1 MTVNKLLKTKYPVFQ
16 GGMAHI
22 ATGAFAAA
30 VSEAGALGVIGAGG
44 IKLDKLRQEI
54 LLAKSLTDKPFGVNL
69 LLLHP
74 EIEEQAKLVEELG
87 VEVVTT
93 GAGNPGR
100 FVESWKEKGIKV
112 FPVVAEPALAIRM
125 ARLGVDGLI
134 AEGSE
139 AGGHIGTMTTMTLI
153 PQVLDRVDLPV
164 IAAGGIATGEQLLAV
179 EVLGASGVQM
189 GTLFLATEEC
199 PIHQNYKDKI
209 INSNYANSKVIG
221 RSVNMPL
228 RLLNNPMVREYLAM
242 EKLGKDKD
250 ELEHYT
256 LGALRKA
263 VHDGNLDEG
272 SFMAGLV
279 VSQIHD
285 ILPVKERLEQ
295 LFTEYDNLRKRFIH
309 ENSES

>member
-1 MTVNKLLKTKYPVFQ
+1 MNLTKLLKINYPVLQ

-44 IKLDKLRQEI
+44 IRTNRLREEI
-54 LLAKSLTDKPFGVNL
+54 LLAKSLTHKPFGVNL

-87 VEVVTT
+87 VDVVTT

-100 FVESWKEKGIKV
+100 FIQSWKEKGIKV

-134 AEGSE
+134 AEGNE

-153 PQVLDRVDLPV
+153 PQILDRVDLPV
-164 IAAGGIATGEQLLAV
+164 IAAGGIASGKQLLAA

-199 PIHQNYKDKI
+199 PIHANYKEKI
-209 INSNYANSKVIG
+209 LSSNYSNSKVIG
-221 RSVNMPL
+221 RSIGLPL

-263 VHDGNLDEG
+263 VHDGDLDRG

-295 LFTEYDNLRKRFIH
+295 LFLDYEKERERLINEDRK
-309 ENSES
+309 

>member
-1 MTVNKLLKTKYPVFQ
+1 MKIHKLLKINYPVFQ

-44 IKLDKLRQEI
+44 IKVDKLREEI

-74 EIEEQAKLVEELG
+74 QIEEQVKLVEELG
-87 VEVVTT
+87 VQVITT

-100 FVESWKEKGIKV
+100 YISSWKEKGIMV
-112 FPVVAEPALAIRM
+112 FPVVADPALGIRM

-153 PQVLDRVDLPV
+153 PQLLDRVDLPV
-164 IAAGGIATGEQLLAV
+164 LAAGGIACGRQLLAA
-179 EVLGASGVQM
+179 EALGASGVQM
-189 GTLFLATEEC
+189 GTLFLATKEC
-199 PIHQNYKDKI
+199 PIHENYKEKI
-209 INSNYANSKVIG
+209 LSSNYANSKVIG
-221 RSVNMPL
+221 RSIGLPL

-242 EKLGKDKD
+242 EKLGKGKE
-250 ELEHYT
+250 ELEHFT

-263 VHDGNLDEG
+263 VHEGDLDRG

-279 VSQIHD
+279 VSQIQD
-285 ILPVKERLEQ
+285 ILSVKERLKI
-295 LFTEYDNLRKRFIH
+295 LFQDYEAQRERLLYEDRW
-309 ENSES
+309 